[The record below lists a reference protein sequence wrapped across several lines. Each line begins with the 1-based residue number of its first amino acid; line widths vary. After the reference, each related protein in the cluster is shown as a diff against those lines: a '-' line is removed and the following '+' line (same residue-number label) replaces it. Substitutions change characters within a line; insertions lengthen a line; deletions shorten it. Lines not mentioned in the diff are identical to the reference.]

1 MRRSCALLLLAC
13 FSSLFVS
20 AAEPLI
26 IPSPEERAEFRKNH
40 KSYIPPLGPKTRA
53 AAEAWEA
60 QEDFDVLHYFLD
72 LEFTLSSRNVSGT
85 VTATVKS
92 LVPSLTTVP
101 FDLYDNM
108 SVSSVKRGG
117 TNLAHTH
124 QNNLLTITLNT
135 PLALDEQADLTIA
148 YSGTPQS
155 VGFGSFG
162 WNRGGFGGGAAV
174 WSLSEPE
181 GARTWWPCKD
191 RPDDKAT
198 VEEWWTVGEGWTAT
212 GNGKLI
218 GTVKRGR
225 RTQYQWKPT
234 RPLTTYLVSIAG
246 TDYASFSHTYTAL
259 DGVTT
264 MPVEYYVYPEDLADA
279 QVSFTPTVPMIEYY
293 AQKFGEYPFLEDK
306 YGMSAFP
313 FSGGMEHTTNTSYGY
328 SLINGGHNYD
338 YIIAHEL
345 AHQWW
350 GDSISPHTWPEVWL
364 NEGFATFS
372 EALWAEHLG
381 GASQYRSYMNSLYS
395 SNFAGTVYDP
405 VDLFG
410 STVYDKGGWVLHM
423 LRGVMGDG
431 PFFLGLRDWYQQR
444 RDGTG
449 TTAQFQATMEAR
461 HGAGLD
467 FFFQE
472 WVYNG
477 NSPVYEFGFKNADAG
492 GGVFRT
498 YVRIRQIQTN
508 AGTFTMP
515 VRLTLVT
522 GAGNDVR
529 TVWND
534 AADQDFVLTTGV
546 PVTNVIFDQ
555 DDWILKN
562 GETQIPLA
570 DADVDGVPDRNDNC
584 VAIANAGQLDFDVDG
599 AGDACDGDDD
609 DDLLDD
615 ASDCAAFDATQGTP
629 EEVAA
634 LTLEP
639 NAGMTRL
646 SWPGAARS
654 DSYEVVRGDLAS
666 IPSGYGGCVASGLAG
681 APWDDAAIP
690 LDGAGFGY
698 LVRGR
703 DAGCGG
709 AGSLG
714 ATSGGAPREAA
725 CP

>member
-1 MRRSCALLLLAC
+1 MRRSCVPALVFALA
-13 FSSLFVS
+13 LPAL
-20 AAEPLI
+20 AAEPLH
-26 IPSPEERAEFRKNH
+26 IPTAEEREEFRKSH
-40 KSYIPPLGPKTRA
+40 RTYIPPLGPKTRA
-53 AAEAWEA
+53 AAEAFTA

-72 LEFTLSSRNVSGT
+72 LSFNESTRVVSGT
-85 VTATVKS
+85 VTSTVKS
-92 LVPSLTTVP
+92 LVPSLTTVVY
-101 FDLYDNM
+101 DLYDNM
-108 SVSSVKRGG
+108 NIQSIRRGS
-117 TNLAHTH
+117 TNLAYTRAA
-124 QNNLLTITLNT
+124 NVVTITLDA
-135 PLALDEQADLTIA
+135 PLALNAEATIA
-148 YSGTPQS
+148 ITYSGTPQS

-198 VEEWWTVGEGWTAT
+198 VEEWWTVQSGWIAT
-212 GNGKLI
+212 GNGKSI
-218 GTVKRGR
+218 GTSRKGQK
-225 RTQYQWKPT
+225 TTYKWKPV

-246 TDYASFSHTYTAL
+246 TDFETFSHTYTAL

-279 QVSFTPTVPMIEYY
+279 QVSFTPTVPMIEFY
-293 AQKFGEYPFLEDK
+293 AGQFGEYPFLEDK

-338 YIIAHEL
+338 YVIAHEL

-350 GDSISPHTWPEVWL
+350 GDSISPHTWPNVWL
-364 NEGFATFS
+364 NEGFATYS

-381 GASQYRSYMNSLYS
+381 GGPQYRSYMNSLFS
-395 SNFAGTVYDP
+395 SNFQGTVYDP

-410 STVYDKGGWVLHM
+410 STVYDKGGWVVHM

-431 PFFLGLRDWYQQR
+431 PFFLGLRDWYVQR
-444 RDGTG
+444 RDSTG
-449 TTAQFQATMEAR
+449 TTEQLQATMEAR
-461 HGAGLD
+461 HGASLGY
-467 FFFQE
+467 FFQQ
-472 WVYNG
+472 WVYDP
-477 NSPVYEFGFKNADAG
+477 NSPRYEYGFTTANAG
-492 GGVFRT
+492 GGTYRT
-498 YVRIRQIQTN
+498 YVRIRQTQTN
-508 AGTFTMP
+508 AGLFTMP

-534 AADQDFVLTTGV
+534 ALDQSFVLTTTV

-562 GETQIPLA
+562 AEVLIPLA
-570 DADVDGVPDRNDNC
+570 DADVDGVPDSADNC
-584 VAIANAGQLDFDVDG
+584 TAIANAAQLDFDLDG
-599 AGDACDGDDD
+599 AGDVCDADDDGDLLA
-609 DDLLDD
+609 DL
-615 ASDCAAFDATQGTP
+615 SDCAALDPAQGTP
-629 EEVAA
+629 DEVSSLA
-634 LTLEP
+634 LEP
-639 NAGMTRL
+639 NAGTTRL
-646 SWPGAARS
+646 AWSAAARS
-654 DSYEVVRGDLAS
+654 DSYEVVRGDLGSLA
-666 IPSGYGGCVASGLAG
+666 SGYGGCVATGLSAS
-681 APWDDAAIP
+681 PWDDAAIP
-690 LDGAGFGY
+690 LEGAGFGY

-703 DAGCGG
+703 DTGCGG

-714 ATSGGAPREAA
+714 TTSGGAARSVV

>member
-1 MRRSCALLLLAC
+1 MRRSCVLALVFFLVLPAL
-13 FSSLFVS
+13 

-53 AAEAWEA
+53 AAQAWEA

-72 LEFTLSSRNVSGT
+72 LEFNESTRVVSGT
-85 VTATVKS
+85 VTSTVRS
-92 LVPSLTTVP
+92 LVPSLTQVAYD
-101 FDLYDNM
+101 FYDNM
-108 SVSSVKRGG
+108 NIQSIRRGS
-117 TNLAHTH
+117 TNLAYTRAA
-124 QNNLLTITLNT
+124 NVVTITLDA
-135 PLALDEQADLTIA
+135 PLALDAEATIA
-148 YSGTPQS
+148 ITYSGTPQS

-198 VEEWWTVGEGWTAT
+198 VEAWWTVNSDWIGT

-218 GTVKRGR
+218 ATVRKGGR
-225 RTQYQWKPT
+225 KTQYQWRAT
-234 RPLTTYLVSIAG
+234 RPMTTYLVSIAG
-246 TDYASFSHTYTAL
+246 TDYATFSHTYTAL

-264 MPVEYYVYPEDLADA
+264 MPVDYYVYPEDLADA
-279 QVSFTPTVPMIEYY
+279 QVSFTPTVPMIEFY

-313 FSGGMEHTTNTSYGY
+313 FSGGMEHQTNTSYGY

-350 GDSISPHTWPEVWL
+350 GDSISPNTWPNVWL
-364 NEGFATFS
+364 NEGFATYS
-372 EALWAEHLG
+372 EALWAENLG
-381 GASQYRSYMNSLYS
+381 GAAQYRSYMNSLYS
-395 SNFAGTVYDP
+395 SNFAGTVYNP
-405 VDLFG
+405 SDLFG

-431 PFFLGLRDWYQQR
+431 PFFLGLRDWYTQR
-444 RDGTG
+444 RDSTG
-449 TTAQFQATMEAR
+449 TTPQFQATMEAR
-461 HGAGLD
+461 HGASLD

-477 NSPVYEFGFKNADAG
+477 NSPVYQYGWSVANAG
-492 GGVFRT
+492 GGTYRT
-498 YVRIRQIQTN
+498 YVKIRQTQTN

-522 GAGNDVR
+522 GAGNEVR
-529 TVWND
+529 TVLNH
-534 AADQDFVLTTGV
+534 AADQDFVLTTSV
-546 PVTNVIFDQ
+546 PVSNVIFDQ

-562 GETQIPLA
+562 GETVIPLA
-570 DADVDGVPDRNDNC
+570 DADVDGVPDAADNC
-584 VAIANAGQLDFDVDG
+584 VALANAGQSDFDLDG

-609 DDLLDD
+609 NDLLAD
-615 ASDCAAFDATQGTP
+615 ASDCAALDPTQGVP
-629 EEVAA
+629 DEVASIV
-634 LTLEP
+634 LEP

-646 SWPGAARS
+646 TWNDSARS
-654 DSYEVVRGDLAS
+654 DGYDVVRGDLAS
-666 IPSGYGGCVASGLAG
+666 LASGYGGCVATGLPG
-681 APWDDAAIP
+681 SPWDDASIP

-703 DAGCGG
+703 DTGCGG

-714 ATSGGAPREAA
+714 TTSGGADRTAV